1 MPRIAMIRKW
11 WLALLGVSLLII
23 SCSKEGAGIVDDDG
37 DSDDKTPPM
46 TIVDLEIA
54 SFGTEYVVLEW
65 TAPGDDSVTGFAFE
79 YDLRGSL
86 DSVTAGN
93 FQEAYRIDSIDAPLP
108 PGTTQSCQIDSLTS
122 GETYYFAIKTR
133 DDNGNWS
140 GISNCVSITCLVDQV
155 IVFPDEA
162 LDSLVRATVGMQT
175 GDIHLSDVEG
185 MDELMAEDVG
195 ISDLSGLESCT
206 DLKRVILPGSNISDL
221 TPLASLPQLLTLN
234 LINNNVTS
242 ISQLSQMGTVI
253 QLHLGENPISDISSL
268 SNMTQLEWL
277 RLNSTKVTDFS
288 PIYSLPS
295 LKELDLSGNA
305 LGDNIGFVTN
315 FSQIKKLALNA
326 NSIANIDAL
335 SSMTNVENLQLV
347 FNNLSDI
354 TALQGLTNLTE
365 LYLDYN
371 QIADISPLVNNSGLG
386 SGDVVYLQNNPLS
399 VPSTDSYI
407 STLQARGVTVYY

>member
-1 MPRIAMIRKW
+1 MPRIALIRRW
-11 WLALLGVSLLII
+11 WFVLLGVSLLII
-23 SCSKEGAGIVDDDG
+23 SCSKEGGGIVDDDE
-37 DSDDKTPPM
+37 DSDDRTPPI
-46 TIVDLEIA
+46 TITDLRIA

-86 DSVTAGN
+86 DSITASN
-93 FQEAYRIDSIDAPLP
+93 FQDAYRIDSIDAPLP
-108 PGTTQSCQIDSLTS
+108 PGTTQSCQIDSLIS

-133 DDNGNWS
+133 DNNGNWS
-140 GISNCVSITCLVDQV
+140 GMSNCVGVTCLVDQV
-155 IVFPDEA
+155 IVFPDAA
-162 LDSLVRATVGMQT
+162 LDSVIRAAVGVQS
-175 GDIHLSDVEG
+175 GDIHLSDIEG
-185 MDELMAEDVG
+185 LVDLMAEDAG
-195 ISDLSGLESCT
+195 ISDLSGLENCT
-206 DLKRVILPGSNISDL
+206 DLQRVILPGSNISDL
-221 TPLASLPQLLTLN
+221 TPLAGLPQVLTLN
-234 LINNNVTS
+234 LINNN
-242 ISQLSQMGTVI
+242 IANIGPLSQMGTVM

-268 SNMTQLEWL
+268 SNMTQLQWL
-277 RLNSTKVTDFS
+277 RLNSTQVTDFS

-295 LKELDLSGNA
+295 LEELDLSGNA
-305 LGDNIGFVTN
+305 LGDNIGFVTSFN
-315 FSQIKKLALNA
+315 QIKKLALNA
-326 NSIANIDAL
+326 NSISNIDAL
-335 SSMTNVENLQLV
+335 SGMTNLENLLLV

-407 STLQARGVTVYY
+407 PTLQARGVTVYY